1 MIGERSHS
9 RLGCTL
15 VRTFCSSVTD
25 HFKTNHQ
32 RSNQNQ
38 PVISLSL

>member
-1 MIGERSHS
+1 MSATDAKYALIMARIESM
-9 RLGCTL
+9 
-15 VRTFCSSVTD
+15 VNVTD